1 MNCFK
6 HSREA
11 ITTECRW
18 VKKKQLKNYI
28 MNKIITVA
36 LASAKPS
43 VEALLELINATSN
56 PTVATEILLG
66 IYEDPTIN
74 PTPAFEINSQTNIV
88 FGSYDKF
95 TEEIAYT
102 YNRVEMV
109 SAWLPNN
116 VDVSLENAVSR
127 NMWPEDVAESL
138 KLSVETFKA
147 NYTRHNFVTNV
158 DTDLLCTTCS
168 LKKWNTGTNK

>member
-1 MNCFK
+1 
-6 HSREA
+6 
-11 ITTECRW
+11 
-18 VKKKQLKNYI
+18 

-74 PTPAFEINSQTNIV
+74 PIPAFEINSQTNIV

-102 YNRVEMV
+102 YNRVDIVNGWVLNTLE
-109 SAWLPNN
+109 AK
-116 VDVSLENAVSR
+116 LENAVSR

-158 DTDLLCTTCS
+158 DTALSCTTCS